1 MKRTRISS
9 ILLWAVFLLIHVG
22 AAAAEQPVSEPLS
35 LAQAVAIVLEKS
47 PLSEAAVQGIS
58 AARME
63 QKAARGQFLPK
74 LKTGFDFT
82 VFDQVPTIEIPA
94 MPPIPAQ
101 QFEAGSYR
109 QLSATTS
116 LEQPLFTGG
125 ALLSQYRLA
134 GLGLNESET
143 RREAVRQDLILKTHE
158 AYFGV
163 LVSEKLLDVADQA
176 VAQLESHEEVA
187 RQFYETGMIPKN
199 DVLKV
204 VVQLADTRR
213 KRIQA
218 SHQLEMARSQFNTLL
233 RRDMDAPVLL
243 SESLDERPYE
253 RTLEEC
259 LQIAQER
266 HPDLLLSDLQI
277 RKADQS
283 VRLARSGLLPHL
295 ALVGALTHEQG
306 GFAEADKVLS
316 ATLHAE
322 WTVWEWGSTYY
333 RMKSA
338 QSLLAVARAQDAQLR
353 DKVLLE
359 VRQAF
364 LAVREWKEAIHVA
377 RASIEQAKE
386 NFRITE
392 EQFKASVTT
401 STEVLDAQTLLA
413 QAQVNYYSALSEYN
427 VSLARLEKAMGVL
440 EPPPQS
446 VGGDR

>member
-1 MKRTRISS
+1 MKRTGISW
-9 ILLWAVFLLIHVG
+9 LLVWVVGLSFHGWAS
-22 AAAAEQPVSEPLS
+22 AAEQPDDGPLS
-35 LAQAVAIVLEKS
+35 LAQAVAIVLERS
-47 PLSEAAVQGIS
+47 PLSEATAQGVS

-63 QKAARGQFLPK
+63 QKAARGEFLPK

-134 GLGLNESET
+134 GLGLNESEV
-143 RREAVRQDLILKTHE
+143 RREAVRQDLVLKTHE
-158 AYFGV
+158 VYFGV

-176 VAQLESHEEVA
+176 VAQLESHEQVA
-187 RQFYETGMIPKN
+187 RNFYETGMIPKN

-204 VVQLADTRR
+204 VVQLADNRR

-243 SESLDERPYE
+243 SEPLYERPFE
-253 RTLEEC
+253 QSLEDC
-259 LQIAQER
+259 LRIVRER
-266 HPDLLLSDLQI
+266 HPDLLLSELAI
-277 RKADQS
+277 RKADQA

-295 ALVGALTHEQG
+295 GLVGALTHEQG
-306 GFAEADKVLS
+306 GFAEADQVLS

-322 WTVWEWGSTYY
+322 WSVWEWGSTYY

-338 QSLLAVARAQDAQLR
+338 QSLLAVAKAQDAQLR
-353 DKVLLE
+353 DKILLD

-364 LAVREWKEAIHVA
+364 LALREWKEAIDVA

-427 VSLARLEKAMGVL
+427 ISIARLEKAMGVL
-440 EPPPQS
+440 EPPAA
-446 VGGDR
+446 GGDP

>member
-1 MKRTRISS
+1 M
-9 ILLWAVFLLIHVG
+9 
-22 AAAAEQPVSEPLS
+22 
-35 LAQAVAIVLEKS
+35 AIVLEKS
-47 PLSEAAVQGIS
+47 PLSEATAQGVS

-63 QKAARGQFLPK
+63 QKAAKGEFLPK

-134 GLGLNESET
+134 GLGLNESEV
-143 RREAVRQDLILKTHE
+143 RREAVRQDLVLKTHE

-176 VAQLESHEEVA
+176 VAQLESHEQVA
-187 RQFYETGMIPKN
+187 RHFYETGMIPKN

-204 VVQLADTRR
+204 VVQLADNRR

-233 RRDMDAPVLL
+233 RREMDAPVLL
-243 SESLDERPYE
+243 SEPLYERPYD
-253 RTLEEC
+253 RTLEDC
-259 LQIAQER
+259 LRIARER
-266 HPDLLLSDLQI
+266 HPELLLSDLTI
-277 RKADQS
+277 RKAEQS
-283 VRLARSGLLPHL
+283 VRLARSGLLPQL
-295 ALVGALTHEQG
+295 GLVGALTHEEG

-316 ATLHAE
+316 ATVHAE
-322 WTVWEWGSTYY
+322 WSVWEWGSTYY

-338 QSLLAVARAQDAQLR
+338 QSQLAVAKAQDAQLR
-353 DKVLLE
+353 DKILLD

-364 LAVREWKEAIHVA
+364 LAVREWKEAIDVA

-413 QAQVNYYSALSEYN
+413 QAQVNYYSALSAYN
-427 VSLARLEKAMGVL
+427 ISIARLEKAIGVL
-440 EPPPQS
+440 EPPAQPA
-446 VGGDR
+446 GGNP